1 MVLMSDT
8 GGGHRAIAEA
18 LQAGFEQLYGDDFQV
33 SQCSAHACGLVSYI
47 QILYA
52 CSAWMWHTSRERM
65 ILHALVQVDYVDV
78 WTDHTPYPFNQLP
91 KTYSFMVRNSLM
103 WRIGYYGQQ
112 PRFIHVPTQTVSSL
126 FVSKQVAAA
135 FDHYQP
141 DLVVSV
147 HPLMQLVPLRVLR
160 QQARRVPAQLACDPF
175 HHGARLLSVHTAM
188 S

>member
-1 MVLMSDT
+1 MN
-8 GGGHRAIAEA
+8 AP
-18 LQAGFEQLYGDDFQV
+18 
-33 SQCSAHACGLVSYI
+33 
-47 QILYA
+47 
-52 CSAWMWHTSRERM
+52 
-65 ILHALVQVDYVDV
+65 VQVDYVDV

-91 KTYSFMVRNSLM
+91 KTYSFMVRNSLI

-160 QQARRVPAQLACDPF
+160 QQARRAAVQLACDCLHRGTCMPP
-175 HHGARLLSVHTAM
+175 HLHCHKPVEGTLKAHRLPPGEGSGSLCHLPQW
-188 S
+188 

>member
-1 MVLMSDT
+1 M
-8 GGGHRAIAEA
+8 
-18 LQAGFEQLYGDDFQV
+18 
-33 SQCSAHACGLVSYI
+33 
-47 QILYA
+47 
-52 CSAWMWHTSRERM
+52 
-65 ILHALVQVDYVDV
+65 QVDYVDV
-78 WTDHTPYPFNQLP
+78 WTNHTPYPFNQLP

-126 FVSKQVAAA
+126 FVSKQVAEA

-160 QQARRVPAQLACDPF
+160 QQARYSI
-175 HHGARLLSVHTAM
+175 LSADM
-188 S
+188 